1 MSSAMLHTND
11 DFLNA
16 IRAEPHERTLRLVYA
31 DWLDEHEDPRGEL
44 IRTEEE
50 MRQIPV
56 FADRFWELK
65 PRRNELR
72 TTAGAEWCALM
83 KYGTE
88 CEPVFRHGI
97 PDGWRERWRLIREF
111 TERWYRVPMS
121 DIGDRQKDV
130 AGMEARFGRTFPPSV
145 REWIAFGLEWQW
157 NQDYSGDLRCMYV
170 QDVPGNA
177 ALSLWYSDGMED
189 GPLNDYH
196 IAVLTSDLHK
206 PDPPMYCFKQGDGGD
221 HYGFVL
227 DERGPRAESVTSLA
241 LDLVFTS
248 APPTD
253 DGFSISTEDLPDLRQ
268 DLILHLPYY
277 VKLVAHEFY
286 EVNNVSLLIEPNR
299 WGKAEISLHLRVAQ
313 PATIDHIPGFLW
325 HYARRGHTRRGIF
338 KRYKWK

>member
-1 MSSAMLHTND
+1 MAPAMFHSNN

-16 IRAEPHERTLRLVYA
+16 IQTEPHERTLRLVYA
-31 DWLDEHEDPRGEL
+31 DWLDEHNDPRGEL

-50 MRQIPV
+50 MRQVPV

-72 TTAGAEWCALM
+72 TMAGAEWCALM

-111 TERWYRVPMS
+111 TERWHRVPMA
-121 DIGDRQKDV
+121 DVGDRQKDV

-157 NQDYSGDLRCMYV
+157 NQDYPGNLRCMYA
-170 QDVPGNA
+170 QEVPGNA
-177 ALSLWYSDGMED
+177 ALSLWYSDEMED
-189 GPLNDYH
+189 GLLNDYH
-196 IAVLTSDLHK
+196 LAVLNSDLHES
-206 PDPPMYCFKQGDGGD
+206 DPPVHCFKQGDGGD
-221 HYGFVL
+221 HNYGFVL
-227 DERGPRAESVTSLA
+227 DEREPRAESVTSLA

-248 APPTD
+248 APPAD
-253 DGFSISTEDLPDLRQ
+253 DGFTIGSENLHDLRRDA
-268 DLILHLPYY
+268 DLTFPHHIQ
-277 VKLVAHEFY
+277 HENSEWY
-286 EVNNVSLLIEPNR
+286 EADDIALRIEPMKWAGN
-299 WGKAEISLHLRVAQ
+299 EIRLHVRIAQ

-325 HYARRGHTRRGIF
+325 QYARLGHYRRGIF
-338 KRYKWK
+338 NRYK